1 MAKMTKA
8 DIQKRQL
15 EIMTK
20 MDEMD
25 EKTNA
30 REAKMRALTSEE
42 QKGALTEEQKREL
55 EALKAE
61 QRSQDIEYDAL
72 VRESAGLSARAKAM
86 ATGKDLEQ
94 IREREDYGAKIREM
108 VNDCFT
114 NRRAANATTILA
126 NAITKDP
133 GGDNNTEANLQ
144 AGGLIPVEIRPI
156 IDTKVPGTELPDD
169 LVMVTGVTGT
179 QVIPYSI
186 NDVKFTVEGEVT
198 KVNEQP
204 LDFANITT
212 SPKRVAASVPVSRR
226 AVANAAFDIIAFI
239 TYKFQKGWA
248 IFRALHI
255 YAHGN
260 YTKLQ
265 SPFAQVTVKEL
276 TLDENIGKN
285 LAKEIAEMYDLGF
298 EGDPEL
304 IFDKTTEVDLKFT
317 KLIPGTTD
325 SNRTVVEN
333 GQCVGYRY
341 HISPFV
347 DYTID
352 ANGVASKD
360 FVGEGENKKAV
371 RYIAIG
377 HFGYLNEQVYAD
389 GIEFNIDGTS
399 SANFDRNVIALGMG
413 LDYSLVEM
421 SSKVNGNTSGKPQ
434 AFKLIKLIEPASSNE
449 IGG

>member
-1 MAKMTKA
+1 MTKA

-25 EKTNA
+25 EKTNV
-30 REAKMRALTSEE
+30 REAKIRTLTSEE
-42 QKGALTEEQKREL
+42 QKEEREKL
-55 EALKAE
+55 MAE
-61 QRSQDIEYDAL
+61 QRTQDMEYDAL

-86 ATGKDLEQ
+86 ATGKELSQ

-126 NAITKDP
+126 NAVKD
-133 GGDNNTEANLQ
+133 GADQNVTANLE
-144 AGGLIPVEIRPI
+144 AGGLVPVEIRPI
-156 IDTKVPGTELPDD
+156 IDTKVTGIELPED

-198 KVNEQP
+198 KVAEQA

-248 IFRALHI
+248 MFRALHI
-255 YAHGN
+255 YAHGE

-265 SPFAQVTVKEL
+265 SPFAQVDVVQL

-285 LAKEIAEMYDLGF
+285 LAKEIAKMYDLGF
-298 EGDPEL
+298 EGDPE
-304 IFDKTTEVDLKFT
+304 IIMDKTTEVDLKFT

-325 SNRTVVEN
+325 SNRTVIQD

-341 HISPFV
+341 HVSPYI
-347 DYTID
+347 DYSIN
-352 ANGVASKD
+352 AQGVATK
-360 FVGEGENKKAV
+360 GED
-371 RYIAIG
+371 RYIGIG

-421 SSKVNGNTSGKPQ
+421 SSKVNGNTNGKPQ
-434 AFKLIKLIEPASSNE
+434 AFKLIKLVEPASSNE

>member
-1 MAKMTKA
+1 
-8 DIQKRQL
+8 
-15 EIMTK
+15 

-30 REAKMRALTSEE
+30 REAKMRAITSDE
-42 QKGALTEEQKREL
+42 QKGTITDEQKREL

-86 ATGKDLEQ
+86 ATGKELEQ

-108 VNDCFT
+108 VQDCYT

-126 NAITKDP
+126 NAIKT
-133 GGDNNTEANLQ
+133 GDDQNVAANLE

-156 IDTKVPGTELPDD
+156 IDTKVPGVNLPDD
-169 LVMVTGVTGT
+169 LQMLTGVTGT

-198 KVNEQP
+198 KVEEQS

-226 AVANAAFDIIAFI
+226 AVAQAAFDIIAFL

-248 IFRALHI
+248 IFRAQHV
-255 YAHGN
+255 YGHGDFD
-260 YTKLQ
+260 KLDM
-265 SPFAQVTVKEL
+265 PFAKVDIVEL

-285 LAKEIAEMYDLGF
+285 IAKEIAAMYDLGF

-304 IFDKTTEVDLKFT
+304 IMDKTTEVDLKFT

-325 SNRTVVEN
+325 SNRTVVQD

-341 HISPFV
+341 KVSPFI
-347 DYTID
+347 DYTFDEHGI
-352 ANGVASKD
+352 GTKD
-360 FVGEGENKKAV
+360 FADPDTKKTPI
-371 RYIAIG
+371 RYIGIG

-413 LDYSLVEM
+413 LDYSLVEL